1 MRTEKIIDLL
11 TDKLV
16 ELKLKIKANEQI
28 VKEHTIFKLKN
39 MGLEIENKKIKQE
52 KEDLAQL
59 NSKFKSELEITL
71 YNNVKLRSEKEDLEK
86 ELKISTDKVNELYS
100 EKNEGIKNNI
110 MC

>member
-28 VKEHTIFKLKN
+28 VKEHTIFKIKN
-39 MGLEIENKKIKQE
+39 MGLEIENKKIKQ
-52 KEDLAQL
+52 
-59 NSKFKSELEITL
+59 
-71 YNNVKLRSEKEDLEK
+71 EKEDLEK